1 VRPLRRVTSCFF
13 ESGLPHAVLS
23 ANLMNDGIEIG
34 RLFRPYDRWAR
45 VSIGLP
51 DENALARDAVEK
63 VLRRPRS

>member
-1 VRPLRRVTSCFF
+1 
-13 ESGLPHAVLS
+13 
-23 ANLMNDGIEIG
+23 MNDGIEIG